1 MGGWGLTIKNGSWKK
16 LRLRYPE
23 LLAAVLVYVTVNV
36 VVYLRFGKL
45 PELSLAA
52 AALLALPVIG
62 LVTKSRD
69 FLRSSVLFVTVL
81 LTYEALQGLTG
92 VLASSG
98 TIVSLAWLDRAL
110 VGFDFAYVL
119 QTTFASSTA
128 TLLSTFFYGLHVFLI
143 IIAIGLFWFK
153 DRLVYRGYTYSMIL
167 TSYLALLTFI
177 VVPSAPPYLVGAAK
191 DLLSSGDK
199 MLPSFLQSIQAV
211 LLSGQSDLFAAFP
224 SLHAAYATLFSFFMF
239 KLDRRFGFM
248 SLPILFGVCF
258 SIIYLGQHYFVD
270 MLAGVAY
277 ALFSAYVVEKLTS
290 GRQTG
295 PLAWFTTRHQS

>member
-1 MGGWGLTIKNGSWKK
+1 
-16 LRLRYPE
+16 
-23 LLAAVLVYVTVNV
+23 
-36 VVYLRFGKL
+36 VYLRFGKL
-45 PELSLAA
+45 PEMSLAA

-62 LVTKSRD
+62 VIMKSKD

-92 VLASSG
+92 VLARSG

-110 VGFDFAYVL
+110 VGFDFASAV
-119 QTTFASSTA
+119 QTAFASSTA
-128 TLLSTFFYGLHVFLI
+128 TLLSTLFYGLHVFLI

-191 DLLSSGDK
+191 DLLSAGDR

-211 LLSGQSDLFAAFP
+211 LLSGESDIFAAFP

-239 KLDRRFGFM
+239 KLGRRYGLV
-248 SLPILFGVCF
+248 SLPILFGVYF
-258 SIIYLGQHYFVD
+258 SIIYLGQHYLVD
-270 MLAGVAY
+270 LLAGVAY
-277 ALFSAYVVEKLTS
+277 AMFSAYVVERLTS
-290 GRQTG
+290 GRHTG
-295 PLAWFTTRHQS
+295 PPAWFTARHQS